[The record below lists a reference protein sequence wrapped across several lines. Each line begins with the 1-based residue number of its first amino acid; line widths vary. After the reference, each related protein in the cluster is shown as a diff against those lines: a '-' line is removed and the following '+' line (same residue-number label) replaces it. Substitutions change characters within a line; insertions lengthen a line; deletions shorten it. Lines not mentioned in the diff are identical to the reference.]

1 MKLVYEFVVQAVA
14 DDYIAVT
21 VGEDIDKFGGLIR
34 LNKTGADIMN
44 LLRQETTEEEIAAAL
59 KEKYVSG
66 DEIIEKAVH
75 DFVQMLI
82 KEGLVG

>member
-34 LNKTGADIMN
+34 LDIMN